1 VRRALAVAAA
11 FALALVALVAV
22 ACASPAGAP
31 ESPPAMIAAS
41 PGPGGTTTATATPTV
56 TATPTTTATPTPAVS
71 LRAAVPDGASVTVS
85 AVGDIS
91 LAREV
96 VDRMRQQGA
105 AYPFA
110 LVAPLIDGDIG
121 FGNLEGAL
129 TEQGEPWPKGYNF
142 RTPPQFASALTAGRI
157 GVVTLANNHTM
168 DYGVVGLEDTLAAL
182 DAAGVR
188 HAGAG
193 ADEAA
198 ARAPAVVEVRGL
210 RVAFL
215 GYVLTPDEFGGFSI
229 RAWAAG
235 PGAPGV
241 AIGSAEAIAA
251 DVAAAKQA
259 ADFVIVAVHAGD
271 EYQPTPN
278 ATQRA
283 LAQAALDAGADA
295 FIGAHAHV
303 VQPVEQ
309 RGQQLVAWG
318 LGNFVFD
325 LDPVDLA
332 NIPEPR
338 VSLVLRITLTKG
350 AGVTA
355 WEAIPVT
362 LDDTQDR
369 PRPAIAEEGAVL
381 RRMIAA
387 P

>member
-1 VRRALAVAAA
+1 MRRALAVAAA
-11 FALALVALVAV
+11 WALAFVALAGA
-22 ACASPAGAP
+22 ACVSPAGAP
-31 ESPPAMIAAS
+31 EAPPTSFAS
-41 PGPGGTTTATATPTV
+41 ATTAIGLTTATATSVGAPSPT
-56 TATPTTTATPTPAVS
+56 ALA
-71 LRAAVPDGASVTVS
+71 AAVTETVPAGVSVTIS

-96 VDRMRQQGA
+96 VERMRQEGA

-110 LVAPLIDGDIG
+110 LVARLIDGDIG

-129 TEQGEPWPKGYNF
+129 TERGEPWPKGYNF
-142 RTPPQFASALTAGRI
+142 RTPPQFSTALTAGRI

-168 DYGVVGLEDTLAAL
+168 DYGAIGLEDTVAAL

-215 GYVLTPDEFGGFSI
+215 GYVLTPDEYGGFSV

-235 PGAPGV
+235 SGKPGV
-241 AIGSAEAIAA
+241 AIGSAEAIVA
-251 DVAAAKQA
+251 DVAAAKRA
-259 ADFVIVAVHAGD
+259 ADFVIVALHAGD
-271 EYQPTPN
+271 EYQAAPN
-278 ATQRA
+278 ATQRT
-283 LAQAALDAGADA
+283 LAQTALDAGADA

-309 RGQQLVAWG
+309 RGRQLVAWG

-325 LDPVDLA
+325 LDAVDLA
-332 NIPEPR
+332 NIPQPR

-362 LDDTQDR
+362 LDETQDR
-369 PRPAIAEEGAVL
+369 PRPATTEEAAAL
-381 RRMIAA
+381 RRLISAQ
-387 P
+387 